1 VMIAVVYRPPKPNK
15 DFLNDFAAFLGDIIQ
30 IYDRILILG
39 DFNIHVCCP
48 SNSLAKDFSALVD
61 SFGFEQ
67 LVKGPTHSIGHT
79 LDLVLSYGLPIQ
91 NIDVCNAGFS
101 DHKPILF
108 TTTLDCP
115 SINHQTS
122 TKLFW
127 KISADTGMVFS
138 AAFEVASKS
147 CNLES
152 PLEELSAEE
161 HLTLFNSTCIN
172 ILDDI
177 APLKQKTVKPKS
189 EPWLNDNIR
198 TLRQTCRRAEQRWK
212 KDKLQV
218 SYEILR
224 DSLCTF
230 QKAVKAARTN
240 WSFQKIAIDQK
251 FYFIQLTLL

>member
-1 VMIAVVYRPPKPNK
+1 
-15 DFLNDFAAFLGDIIQ
+15 
-30 IYDRILILG
+30 
-39 DFNIHVCCP
+39 
-48 SNSLAKDFSALVD
+48 
-61 SFGFEQ
+61 
-67 LVKGPTHSIGHT
+67 
-79 LDLVLSYGLPIQ
+79 VLSYGLPIQ

-147 CNLES
+147 CNLEGR
-152 PLEELSAEE
+152 LEELSAEE

-198 TLRQTCRRAEQRWK
+198 TLRQTCRRAERRWK

-240 WSFQKIAIDQK
+240 CFSEVISKNCHRPKILFHTINSVVNPSSDVLPKPSLTICNNFLHFFVDKIANIRSH
-251 FYFIQLTLL
+251 IQPSLLDPSNPVTCSSVFV